1 MCTAHSRV
9 KYTWAGVLCWAQS
22 SKGEFPVSLKEST
35 RGFFYADEL
44 LGAGGLRGGACFPLT
59 SHF

>member
-1 MCTAHSRV
+1 MCAARSRV

-35 RGFFYADEL
+35 RRFYADEL
-44 LGAGGLRGGACFPLT
+44 LGAGGLRGGASFPLT